1 MQFYSLKIT
10 GRDWKLHHATGVDG
24 IEVVLWELL
33 TADVEGVFKR
43 RSSITIPLRN
53 VQYRKDLLPQCHNS
67 H

>member
-1 MQFYSLKIT
+1 MI
-10 GRDWKLHHATGVDG
+10 LHHATGVDG

-33 TADVEGVFKR
+33 AADVEGVFKR